1 MLDADLAELYRV
13 PTSRLNEQVKRNRKR
28 FPTDFMFELSAQEAV
43 FLTSQ
48 NAISNTGR
56 GGRRTLPYA
65 FTEEGGA
72 MLSSVLKSERAVQVN
87 IVIMRAFVRLR
98 QMIANHSAL
107 AKKIDELER
116 KFQAHDSQLQS
127 VFDAIRVLLK
137 PAPLPAKRRIGFV
150 S

>member
-13 PTSRLNEQVKRNRKR
+13 PTSRLNEQVKRNCKR
-28 FPTDFMFELSAQEAV
+28 FPTDFMFELSAQETV

-48 NAISNTGR
+48 NAIANAGR
-56 GGRRTLPYA
+56 GGRRTLPHA
-65 FTEEGGA
+65 FTEEGVA
-72 MLSSVLKSERAVQVN
+72 MLSSVLKSARAVQVN
-87 IVIMRAFVRLR
+87 IAIMRAFVRLR

-127 VFDAIRVLLK
+127 VSKLYACYLNQLLCR
-137 PAPLPAKRRIGFV
+137 PSAGSGL
-150 S
+150 